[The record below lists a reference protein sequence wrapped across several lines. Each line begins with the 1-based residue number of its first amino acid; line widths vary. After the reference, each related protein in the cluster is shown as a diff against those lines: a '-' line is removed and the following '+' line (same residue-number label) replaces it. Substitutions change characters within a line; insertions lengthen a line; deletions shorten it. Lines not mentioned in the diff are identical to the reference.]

1 MPVPFTQ
8 EKTKVKMNEMD
19 EWESLH
25 VEAVKEGCKN
35 KIGMG

>member
-8 EKTKVKMNEMD
+8 EKTKVKRLRS